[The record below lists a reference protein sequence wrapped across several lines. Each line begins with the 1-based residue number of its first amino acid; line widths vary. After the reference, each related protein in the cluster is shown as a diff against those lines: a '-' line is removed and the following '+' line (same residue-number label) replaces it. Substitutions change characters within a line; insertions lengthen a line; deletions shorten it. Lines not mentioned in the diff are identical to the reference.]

1 MDKVSAFRKDT
12 ERVCS
17 TLTVSLCLVRE
28 RMKSVLRATFKE
40 CGIRCKDVL
49 KMSS

>member
-17 TLTVSLCLVRE
+17 TLTVSCQRADEECTEGDLQRSVESDVR
-28 RMKSVLRATFKE
+28 MY
-40 CGIRCKDVL
+40 
-49 KMSS
+49 